1 MKKISEL
8 ISLNERAAVVTGGA
22 GNIGRA
28 IVETLLELGARV
40 AVVDREAD
48 SCRTLCQSW
57 NQQDYSGRAFPLP
70 CDLALEAETRT
81 MIHQAK
87 ELLGGLD
94 ILIHSA
100 AFVGTTQ
107 FPGWAVPLEDQ
118 TLEAWNAAL
127 QVNLT
132 SAFVLVQE
140 ARLCL
145 SESSR
150 GSIIFLG
157 SIYGAVGPDP
167 GLYEGTA
174 MVTPAA
180 YAASKGGLHQLTRY
194 LAAQLGPRIR
204 VNTIVAGGVFRNQP
218 DIFVNRYADRTPL
231 KRMAVEEDFK
241 GAVAYLAGDLSAYV
255 TGTILAV
262 DGGWTAW

>member
-1 MKKISEL
+1 MKRISDL
-8 ISLNERAAVVTGGA
+8 ISLKSRKALVTGGS
-22 GNIGRA
+22 GHIGRA

-40 AVVDREAD
+40 AVVDRDED
-48 SCRTLCQSW
+48 SCRTVCQSW
-57 NQQDYSGRAFPLP
+57 TQRNYGGRAFPLP
-70 CDLALEAETRT
+70 CDLSQESETRA
-81 MIHQAK
+81 MIHQAYR
-87 ELLGGLD
+87 LLGGLD

-107 FPGWAVPLEDQ
+107 WPGFAVPLQDQ
-118 TLEAWNAAL
+118 TVEAWDAAL
-127 QVNLT
+127 RVNLT

-140 ARLCL
+140 SQAYL

-157 SIYGAVGPDP
+157 SIYGAVAPDP
-167 GLYEGTA
+167 GLYGGTA

-204 VNTIVAGGVFRNQP
+204 VNTIMAGGVFRNQP
-218 DIFVNRYADRTPL
+218 EIFVNRYADRTPL

-241 GAVAYLAGDLSAYV
+241 GAAAYLAGDLSAYV
-255 TGTILAV
+255 TGTILAL